1 MTSINTIR
9 DYMKIDINFNSDKP
23 VYLQIVNQVV
33 KLVALG
39 ELPSGTRL
47 PAIRDLAHTLNLD
60 PGTVARAYQELE
72 REGIITSRRGG
83 GSFVSANAVEKH
95 LTEKYEKRLEDM
107 VDRAILEAL
116 GLGFTTDEI
125 STAFTLRLAYL
136 REGRA
141 QTNGDR
147 RTTSVTRSKEI
158 RFLGSHDL
166 AIELLASHMNTL
178 YPDVHLATTFVGSL
192 AGLVALECGEADI
205 AGAHLLDE
213 RSGEFNIPF
222 VRRLMSNET
231 VVVINLVQRVQG
243 MMLATKNPKHILGIQ
258 DLKRPDIT
266 FVNRQKGSGTRIL
279 LDSRLIS
286 LGIATTK
293 IKGYEHEETT
303 HMAVASLIA
312 QGRADA
318 GLGAQSAANVVGLDF
333 IPLLKERYDLIA
345 LQEKFEQPPLSKLH
359 EVISGDG
366 FRNMLRSMPGYDI
379 SETGKITIVSP
390 KS

>member
-1 MTSINTIR
+1 
-9 DYMKIDINFNSDKP
+9 MKIDINFNSDKP

-141 QTNGDR
+141 QSNVDR

-231 VVVINLVQRVQG
+231 VIVINLVKRVQG
-243 MMLATKNPKHILGIQ
+243 MMLAPKNPKHILGIQ
-258 DLKRPDIT
+258 DLARPDIT

-279 LDSRLIS
+279 LDSRLLS
-286 LGIATTK
+286 LGITATE
-293 IKGYEHEETT
+293 IKGYEHEEST

-345 LQEKFEQPPLSKLH
+345 LQEKFEQPPLNKLK
-359 EVISGDG
+359 EVICSDS
-366 FRNMLRSMPGYDI
+366 FRNVLRSMPGYDI